1 MIFPSRIAT
10 NLIQDQDGN
19 VLFGLENKHLVK
31 IDRKGKES
39 LVATFSNDLN
49 RLNSVSNNIFLYTYP
64 NLHSLDK

>member
-1 MIFPSRIAT
+1 MLQTPLLPLFIPWMAEKIYSGMIFPSRIAT

-39 LVATFSNDLN
+39 LVATFS
-49 RLNSVSNNIFLYTYP
+49 IMI
-64 NLHSLDK
+64 